1 MHTMSELVHLL
12 DAEKNLIAFLTK
24 NCNKFNSDV
33 KLQLEQETSAPFF
46 AAIYY
51 YFNSILLL
59 VATSAV

>member
-1 MHTMSELVHLL
+1 MSEQIHLL
-12 DAEKNLIAFLTK
+12 DAEKKF
-24 NCNKFNSDV
+24 NCFPHQELQQQFNSDV
-33 KLQLEQETSAPFF
+33 KLQLEQETSAPFTFF

>member
-1 MHTMSELVHLL
+1 MSEQVHLP
-12 DAEKNLIAFLTK
+12 DSENKF
-24 NCNKFNSDV
+24 NCFPHQELQQQFNSDV

>member
-1 MHTMSELVHLL
+1 MSELVHLL
-12 DAEKNLIAFLTK
+12 DAEKNC
-24 NCNKFNSDV
+24 NCFPHQELQHV